1 MVAPVLINRL
11 MTSSIAPSASCA
23 FGVALISGVSEIC
36 QFVYLSEPRS
46 KLISVLTVAVASLF
60 TFVAI
65 SLLAGPR
72 QRKGT
77 HEGISNANEVSEV
90 DPIAQRTLTRIIL
103 ATEHIG
109 SLLLVFRIAREYN
122 QPISSGALH
131 NLTLVEKDLRGLQM
145 ELEDQ
150 MYGSQTIQDRPRS
163 DNTGHF
169 EAPAIRDFSSTIDH
183 ATKL

>member
-1 MVAPVLINRL
+1 VVAPVLINHV

-23 FGVALISGVSEIC
+23 LGVALISGVSEIC

-46 KLISVLTVAVASLF
+46 KLISVLTVAVASLV
-60 TFVAI
+60 TFVVI
-65 SLLAGPR
+65 FLLAG
-72 QRKGT
+72 RKQLKCT
-77 HEGISNANEVSEV
+77 HSAISNDEASEM
-90 DPIAQRTLTRIIL
+90 DPNAQRTLTRITL
-103 ATEHIG
+103 ATEHIA

-131 NLTLVEKDLRGLQM
+131 NLTLVEKDLRGLQN

-150 MYGSQTIQDRPRS
+150 MCFAQNRPQPDTR
-163 DNTGHF
+163 GRF
-169 EAPAIRDFSSTIDH
+169 GAPALRVLPSTIDH